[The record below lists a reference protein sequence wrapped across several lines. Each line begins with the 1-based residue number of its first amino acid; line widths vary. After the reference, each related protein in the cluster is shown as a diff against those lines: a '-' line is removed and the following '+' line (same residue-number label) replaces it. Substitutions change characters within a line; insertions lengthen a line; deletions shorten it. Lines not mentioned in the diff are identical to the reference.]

1 MNTKPMSDFLIYL
14 KFEPYLAPWFTHE
27 MGGTSPVEIPRGSAE
42 SDILQLFLTKQPED
56 VPDEC
61 REDANLIIAIP
72 YFKRKDPR
80 IYNYLPPKAV
90 ECLHK
95 CIKNRFDVQLWNDL
109 HQVHPKSKMLKEL
122 IEAWMECHGIEF
134 DDTNW
139 CTISKRY
146 QRKREIYLKKKTK
159 KMTSTSE

>member
-1 MNTKPMSDFLIYL
+1 MDDNTMSNYLIYL
-14 KFEPYLAPWFTHE
+14 KFEPYLAQWFRHE

-56 VPDEC
+56 VPNEN

-80 IYNYLPPKAV
+80 TYNYLPPKAV
-90 ECLHK
+90 HCLHK
-95 CIKNRFDVQLWNDL
+95 CIRNRFDVQLWNDL
-109 HQVHPKSKMLKEL
+109 HLVHPKSKMLKEL
-122 IEAWMECHGIEF
+122 IEAWMESHGIEF
-134 DDTNW
+134 NDTNW
-139 CTISKRY
+139 CAISKRY
-146 QRKREIYLKKKTK
+146 QRKREIYLRKKTK